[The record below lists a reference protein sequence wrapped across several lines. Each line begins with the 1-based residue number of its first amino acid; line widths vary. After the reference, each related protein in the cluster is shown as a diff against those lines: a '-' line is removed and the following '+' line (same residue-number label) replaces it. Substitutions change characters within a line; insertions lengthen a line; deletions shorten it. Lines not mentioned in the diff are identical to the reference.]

1 MECIMRNALTS
12 DFILVIDTDEY
23 PMVDWSQPAP
33 LDGFK
38 EFMRNIPAT
47 IGSISF
53 ERQDMVREASL
64 GKPSKEDLFQTQF
77 SRVQPQHDAPS

>member
-53 ERQDMVREASL
+53 ERQDPRPWWVSGWAFPVCWT
-64 GKPSKEDLFQTQF
+64 GKPE
-77 SRVQPQHDAPS
+77 R